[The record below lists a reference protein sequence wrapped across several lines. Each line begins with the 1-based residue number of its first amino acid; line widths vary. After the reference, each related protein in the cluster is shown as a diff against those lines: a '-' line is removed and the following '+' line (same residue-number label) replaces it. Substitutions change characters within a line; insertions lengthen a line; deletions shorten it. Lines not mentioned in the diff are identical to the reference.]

1 MNDSNFAYSP
11 VAVERLVPLYDNII
25 VHNMMF
31 DERFTTGGIVLLDDD
46 GKSSGIRPRWAQVY
60 SVGPDQKDVLV
71 GQWVL
76 VEHGRW
82 TRGIKIKDE
91 NGEHVVRKVD
101 PDCIILVSDNKMS
114 DETLSDK
121 IS

>member
-60 SVGPDQKDVLV
+60 SVGPDQKDVRV

-101 PDCIILVSDNKMS
+101 PECIILVSDSKMS

-121 IS
+121 VI

>member
-11 VAVERLVPLYDNII
+11 VSVERLVPLYDNII
-25 VHNMMF
+25 VYNMTF

-60 SVGPDQKDVLV
+60 SVGPDQKDVRV

-101 PDCIILVSDNKMS
+101 PNCIILVSDSKMS
-114 DETLSDK
+114 DETMSDK
-121 IS
+121 CI